1 MKVSSSRPTWATYQ
15 EPVSKPRAERAVL
28 SHRMPSRFL
37 EPETRVERED
47 PSFTTGPRGILM
59 AVSLQEDCWG

>member
-15 EPVSKPRAERAVL
+15 EPVSKPQAERAVL

-37 EPETRVERED
+37 EPETRVE
-47 PSFTTGPRGILM
+47 
-59 AVSLQEDCWG
+59 A